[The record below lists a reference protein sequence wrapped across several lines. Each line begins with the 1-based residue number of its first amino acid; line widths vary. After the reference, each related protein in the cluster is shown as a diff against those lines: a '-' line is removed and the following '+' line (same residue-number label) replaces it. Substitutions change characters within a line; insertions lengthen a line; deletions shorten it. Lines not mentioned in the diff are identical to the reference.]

1 MTNENNKDS
10 SALGDDKTVMV
21 HKGLCMYLDY
31 LSKKE
36 GKKVELIVRGLT
48 TATPEEI
55 ESYKE
60 YRKKYGINM

>member
-21 HKGLCMYLDY
+21 HKGLCAYLDY

-36 GKKVELIVRGLT
+36 GKKVELKISQEGLFNHMSV
-48 TATPEEI
+48 EE
-55 ESYKE
+55 YNRQKNAN
-60 YRKKYGINM
+60 NM